1 VPNNRQ
7 NNRQAQNNNQ
17 DEISQVMNEVG
28 QELGVDENTRQLN
41 EEPRQFA
48 ERLKKAIRRRK

>member
-1 VPNNRQ
+1 MPNNRQ

-48 ERLKKAIRRRK
+48 VRLKKAIRRRK